1 MATRYTF
8 GGDPIDDDTVGW
20 GAVGANPM
28 RISNLFWDNTPA
40 APVVAAPSQPA
51 PSGPPSKA
59 NPGAFQQYEYLLG
72 RPATAA
78 EISAYDEA
86 LTKNPTNYADIL
98 DKAQSTNRSEVRGRL
113 ADQILAQGTSSRWSG
128 QGFGSAEANARDMAK
143 ILAGI
148 GITDIKQFG
157 EIDVPADVA
166 VQPVYDYQMQY
177 VGGEEGWARVPS
189 VVGYTGPDG
198 NPVDSSLVTQGITS
212 TGEGDSSGYVVS
224 YYAPGGT
231 QKAYGNKVTGQAV
244 PNTYGERQTG
254 NAFGGTYAGEGNTGY
269 RVQFA
274 PDGTPVFY
282 TTGASSNDSFL
293 SDIAPFVGLGLM
305 FIPGLQGLGA
315 SIGTA
320 LGASAAAAPVIGNA
334 IIQGALAE
342 ASGGDFLK
350 GAALGAAGSFVPGIN
365 SEISGAL
372 GGGTA
377 ANIAAGS
384 LTGGALS
391 SLAGGDF
398 ERGALIGGAGA
409 GIGEIRNDL
418 RQEMFD
424 TSMTESGLAGQTATS
439 PSDVFLEQPNYENI
453 SIADIVNNL
462 QPFQPD
468 YSLSSPEY
476 APGLKS
482 APIDTSNYEI
492 GSYDYSL
499 GNMANANLVDG
510 SGLTVD
516 LNASIGDPNS
526 FINQPPPQIN
536 YTLPEFTD
544 LPPVDN
550 SGKLAALGVAQT
562 FLPAVITA
570 IAAHSSAPKEAARPT
585 GFDIVPIP
593 GDWRSPEYNQ
603 QFTPSAPI
611 DFGTLELLRGTQFE
625 RPLVQPTQMNYGL
638 SGNQV
643 SIADIIAGIQGQ
655 YGQETTS

>member
-244 PNTYGERQTG
+244 PNTYGER
-254 NAFGGTYAGEGNTGY
+254 
-269 RVQFA
+269 
-274 PDGTPVFY
+274 
-282 TTGASSNDSFL
+282 
-293 SDIAPFVGLGLM
+293 
-305 FIPGLQGLGA
+305 
-315 SIGTA
+315 
-320 LGASAAAAPVIGNA
+320 
-334 IIQGALAE
+334 
-342 ASGGDFLK
+342 
-350 GAALGAAGSFVPGIN
+350 
-365 SEISGAL
+365 
-372 GGGTA
+372 
-377 ANIAAGS
+377 
-384 LTGGALS
+384 
-391 SLAGGDF
+391 
-398 ERGALIGGAGA
+398 
-409 GIGEIRNDL
+409 
-418 RQEMFD
+418 
-424 TSMTESGLAGQTATS
+424 
-439 PSDVFLEQPNYENI
+439 
-453 SIADIVNNL
+453 
-462 QPFQPD
+462 
-468 YSLSSPEY
+468 
-476 APGLKS
+476 
-482 APIDTSNYEI
+482 
-492 GSYDYSL
+492 
-499 GNMANANLVDG
+499 
-510 SGLTVD
+510 
-516 LNASIGDPNS
+516 
-526 FINQPPPQIN
+526 
-536 YTLPEFTD
+536 
-544 LPPVDN
+544 
-550 SGKLAALGVAQT
+550 
-562 FLPAVITA
+562 
-570 IAAHSSAPKEAARPT
+570 
-585 GFDIVPIP
+585 
-593 GDWRSPEYNQ
+593 
-603 QFTPSAPI
+603 
-611 DFGTLELLRGTQFE
+611 
-625 RPLVQPTQMNYGL
+625 
-638 SGNQV
+638 
-643 SIADIIAGIQGQ
+643 
-655 YGQETTS
+655 